1 MPSPPLVEMLGLGG
15 FDFAIIDAEHG
26 VFDLE
31 RTQECLR
38 AAASVGMPCMVR
50 PPELNAHFIQAA
62 LDMGASG
69 IQVPQVDTAA
79 DASKAV
85 ECSHFPPR
93 GTRGFSSTTR
103 AAGYGYRPRAQ
114 FVEQAGQN
122 TVVCVQIES
131 RAGVESLAEILN
143 VPGVNIVFIGTSDLS
158 LSYGLDAPDHPE
170 IISLIEDMVPR
181 IVKSGKTAGV
191 FLTDWT
197 KLGYFQSLGIRY
209 FALSA
214 GIFIRE
220 AIRGQ
225 VQNFASAKA
234 K

>member
-85 ECSHFPPR
+85 ECSHSPQGEQGGSPRLPGPPLMHM
-93 GTRGFSSTTR
+93 
-103 AAGYGYRPRAQ
+103 PRAQ

-122 TVVCVQIES
+122 TVVCVQIEL
-131 RAGVESLAEILN
+131 RAGLV
-143 VPGVNIVFIGTSDLS
+143 
-158 LSYGLDAPDHPE
+158 
-170 IISLIEDMVPR
+170 
-181 IVKSGKTAGV
+181 
-191 FLTDWT
+191 
-197 KLGYFQSLGIRY
+197 
-209 FALSA
+209 
-214 GIFIRE
+214 
-220 AIRGQ
+220 
-225 VQNFASAKA
+225 
-234 K
+234 